1 MKHYTLLIFF
11 TCFLATSQAPI
22 TKSLGEF
29 SELKVYDLI
38 NVELIQSTENKIEIT
53 GEDTSNVYIV
63 QKNNLLK
70 IKMDF
75 NKPFNGNKTFVKL
88 YYTKIDIIDVNEGAK
103 VVSTSPFKQYELELK
118 TQEGGYISVVADLKL
133 LSIKSVT
140 GGSIKVKGKT
150 QSQNINIRT
159 GGIYEASLLKA
170 LNSQVKIK
178 TGGVADISS
187 SELIEVRIF
196 AGGDLTIH
204 GKTKYVKQLKTAK
217 PTLLETYKS
226 IIEILNAYPL
236 LDFVKEDEK
245 DSLKP
250 GSLIIDV
257 SCDEGMGFYFAIPTT
272 FKKPILHIDKID
284 YYAVD
289 HTPSYYWESASRSIS
304 AALLVHVPSVIS
316 GRESWNENKTIKIF
330 FKR

>member
-1 MKHYTLLIFF
+1 MKYYTLLIFL
-11 TCFLATSQAPI
+11 TCFLAASQAPI

-53 GEDTSNVYIV
+53 GEDTSNVYVV

-140 GGSIKVKGKT
+140 GGSIKVKGNT

-159 GGIYEASLLKA
+159 GGIYDGATLQAVTTKLKMKA
-170 LNSQVKIK
+170 GGEVDVNSS
-178 TGGVADISS
+178 D
-187 SELIEVRIF
+187 LIEVTIV
-196 AGGDLTIH
+196 AGGNLTIH
-204 GKTKYVKQLKTAK
+204 GTPKTVRQKNIIGGRVI
-217 PTLLETYKS
+217 YKDK
-226 IIEILNAYPL
+226 EPL
-236 LDFVKEDEK
+236 L
-245 DSLKP
+245 
-250 GSLIIDV
+250 I
-257 SCDEGMGFYFAIPTT
+257 
-272 FKKPILHIDKID
+272 
-284 YYAVD
+284 
-289 HTPSYYWESASRSIS
+289 
-304 AALLVHVPSVIS
+304 
-316 GRESWNENKTIKIF
+316 N
-330 FKR
+330 

>member
-1 MKHYTLLIFF
+1 MKYYTLLIFL
-11 TCFLATSQAPI
+11 TCFLAASQAPI

-53 GEDTSNVYIV
+53 GEDTSNVYVV

-140 GGSIKVKGKT
+140 GGSIKVKGNT

-159 GGIYEASLLKA
+159 GGIYEGAKLQAVTTKLKMKA
-170 LNSQVKIK
+170 GGEVDVNSS
-178 TGGVADISS
+178 D
-187 SELIEVRIF
+187 LIEVTIV
-196 AGGDLTIH
+196 AGGNLTIH
-204 GKTKYVKQLKTAK
+204 GTPKTVRQKNIIGGRVI
-217 PTLLETYKS
+217 YKDK
-226 IIEILNAYPL
+226 EPL
-236 LDFVKEDEK
+236 L
-245 DSLKP
+245 
-250 GSLIIDV
+250 I
-257 SCDEGMGFYFAIPTT
+257 
-272 FKKPILHIDKID
+272 
-284 YYAVD
+284 
-289 HTPSYYWESASRSIS
+289 
-304 AALLVHVPSVIS
+304 
-316 GRESWNENKTIKIF
+316 N
-330 FKR
+330 

>member
-1 MKHYTLLIFF
+1 MKYYTLLIFL
-11 TCFLATSQAPI
+11 TCFLAASQAPI

-53 GEDTSNVYIV
+53 GEDTSNVYVV

-140 GGSIKVKGKT
+140 GGSIKVKGNT

-159 GGIYEASLLKA
+159 GGIYEGAKLQAVTTKL
-170 LNSQVKIK
+170 KIK
-178 TGGVADISS
+178 AGGEVDVNSS
-187 SELIEVRIF
+187 DLIEVTIV
-196 AGGDLTIH
+196 AGGNLTIH
-204 GKTKYVKQLKTAK
+204 GTPKTVRQKNIIGGRVI
-217 PTLLETYKS
+217 YKDK
-226 IIEILNAYPL
+226 EPL
-236 LDFVKEDEK
+236 L
-245 DSLKP
+245 
-250 GSLIIDV
+250 I
-257 SCDEGMGFYFAIPTT
+257 
-272 FKKPILHIDKID
+272 
-284 YYAVD
+284 
-289 HTPSYYWESASRSIS
+289 
-304 AALLVHVPSVIS
+304 
-316 GRESWNENKTIKIF
+316 N
-330 FKR
+330 

>member
-1 MKHYTLLIFF
+1 MKYYTLLIFL

-70 IKMDF
+70 IKMDL

-140 GGSIKVKGKT
+140 GGSIKVNGST
-150 QSQNINIRT
+150 QSQTINIRT
-159 GGIYEASLLKA
+159 GGIYDGALLQA
-170 LNSQVKIK
+170 VNSKIK
-178 TGGVADISS
+178 IKAGGEVDVNSS
-187 SELIEVRIF
+187 DLIEVTIV
-196 AGGDLTIH
+196 AGGNLTIH
-204 GKTKYVKQLKTAK
+204 GTPKTVRQKNIIGGRVIYKDKES
-217 PTLLETYKS
+217 LL
-226 IIEILNAYPL
+226 IN
-236 LDFVKEDEK
+236 
-245 DSLKP
+245 
-250 GSLIIDV
+250 
-257 SCDEGMGFYFAIPTT
+257 
-272 FKKPILHIDKID
+272 
-284 YYAVD
+284 
-289 HTPSYYWESASRSIS
+289 
-304 AALLVHVPSVIS
+304 
-316 GRESWNENKTIKIF
+316 
-330 FKR
+330 

>member
-1 MKHYTLLIFF
+1 MKYYTLLIFL
-11 TCFLATSQAPI
+11 TCFLAASQAPI

-53 GEDTSNVYIV
+53 GEDTSNVYVV

-103 VVSTSPFKQYELELK
+103 VASTSPFKQYELELK

-159 GGIYEASLLKA
+159 GGIYEGAKLQAVTTKLKMKA
-170 LNSQVKIK
+170 GGEVDVNSS
-178 TGGVADISS
+178 D
-187 SELIEVRIF
+187 LIEVTIV
-196 AGGDLTIH
+196 AGGNLTIH
-204 GKTKYVKQLKTAK
+204 GTPKTVRQKNIIGGRVI
-217 PTLLETYKS
+217 YKDK
-226 IIEILNAYPL
+226 EPL
-236 LDFVKEDEK
+236 L
-245 DSLKP
+245 
-250 GSLIIDV
+250 I
-257 SCDEGMGFYFAIPTT
+257 
-272 FKKPILHIDKID
+272 
-284 YYAVD
+284 
-289 HTPSYYWESASRSIS
+289 
-304 AALLVHVPSVIS
+304 
-316 GRESWNENKTIKIF
+316 N
-330 FKR
+330 

>member
-1 MKHYTLLIFF
+1 MKYYTLLIFL
-11 TCFLATSQAPI
+11 TCFLAASQAPI

-53 GEDTSNVYIV
+53 GEDTSNVYVV

-159 GGIYEASLLKA
+159 GGIYEGAKLQAVTTKLKMKA
-170 LNSQVKIK
+170 GGEVDVNSS
-178 TGGVADISS
+178 D
-187 SELIEVRIF
+187 LIEVTIV
-196 AGGDLTIH
+196 AGGNLTIH
-204 GKTKYVKQLKTAK
+204 GTPKTVRQKNIIGGRVIYKDKES
-217 PTLLETYKS
+217 LL
-226 IIEILNAYPL
+226 IN
-236 LDFVKEDEK
+236 
-245 DSLKP
+245 
-250 GSLIIDV
+250 
-257 SCDEGMGFYFAIPTT
+257 
-272 FKKPILHIDKID
+272 
-284 YYAVD
+284 
-289 HTPSYYWESASRSIS
+289 
-304 AALLVHVPSVIS
+304 
-316 GRESWNENKTIKIF
+316 
-330 FKR
+330 

>member
-1 MKHYTLLIFF
+1 MKYYTLLIFL
-11 TCFLATSQAPI
+11 TCFLAASQAPI

-53 GEDTSNVYIV
+53 GEDTSNVYVV

-140 GGSIKVKGKT
+140 GGSIKVKGNT

-159 GGIYEASLLKA
+159 GGIYEGAKLQAVTTKLKMKA
-170 LNSQVKIK
+170 GGEVDVNSS
-178 TGGVADISS
+178 D
-187 SELIEVRIF
+187 LIEVTIV
-196 AGGDLTIH
+196 AGGNLTIH
-204 GKTKYVKQLKTAK
+204 GTPKTVRQKNIIGGRVI
-217 PTLLETYKS
+217 YK
-226 IIEILNAYPL
+226 
-236 LDFVKEDEK
+236 DKE
-245 DSLKP
+245 
-250 GSLIIDV
+250 
-257 SCDEGMGFYFAIPTT
+257 
-272 FKKPILHIDKID
+272 PILI
-284 YYAVD
+284 
-289 HTPSYYWESASRSIS
+289 
-304 AALLVHVPSVIS
+304 
-316 GRESWNENKTIKIF
+316 N
-330 FKR
+330 

>member
-1 MKHYTLLIFF
+1 MKYYTLLIFL
-11 TCFLATSQAPI
+11 TCFLAASQAPI

-53 GEDTSNVYIV
+53 GEDTSNVYVV

-103 VVSTSPFKQYELELK
+103 VVSTSLFKQYELELK

-140 GGSIKVKGKT
+140 GGSIKVKGNT

-159 GGIYEASLLKA
+159 GGIYEGAKLQAVTTKLKMKA
-170 LNSQVKIK
+170 GGEVDVNSS
-178 TGGVADISS
+178 D
-187 SELIEVRIF
+187 LIEVTIV
-196 AGGDLTIH
+196 AGGNLTIH
-204 GKTKYVKQLKTAK
+204 GTPKTVRQKNIIGGRVI
-217 PTLLETYKS
+217 YKDK
-226 IIEILNAYPL
+226 EPL
-236 LDFVKEDEK
+236 L
-245 DSLKP
+245 
-250 GSLIIDV
+250 I
-257 SCDEGMGFYFAIPTT
+257 
-272 FKKPILHIDKID
+272 
-284 YYAVD
+284 
-289 HTPSYYWESASRSIS
+289 
-304 AALLVHVPSVIS
+304 
-316 GRESWNENKTIKIF
+316 N
-330 FKR
+330 

>member
-1 MKHYTLLIFF
+1 MKYYTLLIFL
-11 TCFLATSQAPI
+11 TCFLAASQAPI

-53 GEDTSNVYIV
+53 GEDTSNVYVV

-103 VVSTSPFKQYELELK
+103 VVSTSPFKEYELELK

-140 GGSIKVKGKT
+140 GGSIKVKGNT

-159 GGIYEASLLKA
+159 GGIYEGAKLQAVTTKL
-170 LNSQVKIK
+170 KIK
-178 TGGVADISS
+178 AGGEVDVNSS
-187 SELIEVRIF
+187 DLIEVTIV
-196 AGGDLTIH
+196 AGGNLTIH
-204 GKTKYVKQLKTAK
+204 GTPKTVRQKNIIGGRVI
-217 PTLLETYKS
+217 YKDK
-226 IIEILNAYPL
+226 EPL
-236 LDFVKEDEK
+236 L
-245 DSLKP
+245 
-250 GSLIIDV
+250 I
-257 SCDEGMGFYFAIPTT
+257 
-272 FKKPILHIDKID
+272 
-284 YYAVD
+284 
-289 HTPSYYWESASRSIS
+289 
-304 AALLVHVPSVIS
+304 
-316 GRESWNENKTIKIF
+316 N
-330 FKR
+330 

>member
-11 TCFLATSQAPI
+11 TCFLAASQAPI

-53 GEDTSNVYIV
+53 GEDTSNVYVV
-63 QKNNLLK
+63 QKNSLLK

-140 GGSIKVKGKT
+140 GGSIKVKGNT

-159 GGIYEASLLKA
+159 GGIYDGATLQAVTTKLKMKAGGEADV
-170 LNSQVKIK
+170 NSS
-178 TGGVADISS
+178 D
-187 SELIEVRIF
+187 LIEVTIV
-196 AGGDLTIH
+196 AGGNLTIH
-204 GKTKYVKQLKTAK
+204 GTPKTVRQKNIIGGRVI
-217 PTLLETYKS
+217 YKNK
-226 IIEILNAYPL
+226 EPL
-236 LDFVKEDEK
+236 L
-245 DSLKP
+245 
-250 GSLIIDV
+250 I
-257 SCDEGMGFYFAIPTT
+257 
-272 FKKPILHIDKID
+272 
-284 YYAVD
+284 
-289 HTPSYYWESASRSIS
+289 
-304 AALLVHVPSVIS
+304 
-316 GRESWNENKTIKIF
+316 N
-330 FKR
+330 